1 MHTHISTEQL
11 SLALDRRLP
20 PHEQTALHEHV
31 SLCAACRQEWESW
44 QALAN
49 RLEQAPL
56 VYPAPGFVQRFE
68 KRLQQ
73 RQAAQHG
80 LLGGVVLLTGSI
92 SLWSLLALVGLL
104 LGASWVSAHPA
115 WASSTVQFAVRLA
128 HALPPVLVSL
138 RLFVYGLLQIPTP
151 LLSITLGAGLLIVMM
166 IWAQLI
172 NWQRN
177 RLAPLAS

>member
-1 MHTHISTEQL
+1 MQTHISTEQM
-11 SLALDRRLP
+11 SLALDKRLAP
-20 PHEQTALHEHV
+20 PEQAALHEHLL
-31 SLCAACRQEWESW
+31 LCSACRQEWDLW
-44 QALAN
+44 QGLSS
-49 RLEQAPL
+49 RLEQAPR
-56 VYPAPGFVQRFE
+56 VSPAPGFAQRFE
-68 KRLQQ
+68 KRLQRQ
-73 RQAAQHG
+73 QAARHG

>member
-11 SLALDRRLP
+11 SLALDRRLA
-20 PHEQTALHEHV
+20 PHEQAALREHL
-31 SLCAACRQEWESW
+31 SLCTACRQEWESW
-44 QALAN
+44 QGISG

-56 VYPAPGFVQRFE
+56 IHPAPGFVQRFE

-73 RQAAQHG
+73 RQAARRG

-104 LGASWVSAHPA
+104 LGASWVSAHPS
-115 WASSTVQFAVRLA
+115 WASSAVQFAVRLT
-128 HALPPVLVSL
+128 HTLPPVVVTL

-151 LLSITLGAGLLIVMM
+151 VLSISLGAGLLIVMV

-177 RLAPLAS
+177 RLPPLAS